1 MSSGQE
7 MEIWICEGRKTVP
20 LLSLLV
26 VNLSATISRSS
37 FLHTKHSQI
46 FAEQRTEGRYMGN
59 IIKENSLTFSAKGM
73 D

>member
-46 FAEQRTEGRYMGN
+46 FAEQEEDIWGIYYKREFIKFFSKGN
-59 IIKENSLTFSAKGM
+59 G
-73 D
+73 